1 MYLLL
6 LKGRVRV
13 RATAVVVVAEAATAE
28 DVVTAAG
35 AAATRSVTL
44 NGKSAWFRSA
54 ASPRLLKAVKR

>member
-13 RATAVVVVAEAATAE
+13 RANAEVVVAEAATAE

-44 NGKSAWFRSA
+44 NGKSA
-54 ASPRLLKAVKR
+54 